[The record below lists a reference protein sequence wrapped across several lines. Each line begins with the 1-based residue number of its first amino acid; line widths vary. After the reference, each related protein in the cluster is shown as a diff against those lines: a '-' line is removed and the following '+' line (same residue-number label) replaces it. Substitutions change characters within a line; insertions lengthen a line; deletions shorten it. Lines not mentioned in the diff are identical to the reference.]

1 MTAEPRSTPSTPEP
15 APAPAAVDAT
25 AARAGDQSAGRN
37 AAVATALASRDLV
50 VDLARVACILLV
62 VVIHLLMIGVGYAP
76 DGSLVVSRP
85 LEAQPWFAAATW
97 FGQIMPLF
105 FAVGGFTALA
115 AWRSL
120 TRRGG
125 DATAFVRGRVLRLA
139 GPALPLF
146 VFFSVVLG
154 VATLIGVD
162 PALLDTIATGTGSPL
177 WFLAAFLIAQCA
189 VPWMSQLHERAPR
202 MTLVVLAAGAV
213 VVDVLRITSGIAE
226 IGLANLFFIW
236 LFVQQLGFWYSDG
249 WFRRRRPA
257 VLVGLAAAAYL
268 VIWPLVA
275 LGWYSPDMLVN
286 LNPPTVP
293 LMLLGI
299 AQISL
304 MSALH
309 RPLSA
314 LMRRRPAQA
323 VVHLVGSRAMT
334 VYLWHLPVIIIVE
347 GLSLLIPGAAPE
359 PGSAGW
365 WASRPLALIV
375 VLGIVF
381 AIAPLLV
388 RFERLPTAIPE
399 GFRAPS
405 PIATAAA
412 AVLAIVPPFLVMQWF
427 LDLPIALIGTAS
439 LVVVLLLLR
448 PRRAALR
455 A

>member
-15 APAPAAVDAT
+15 AAAAAPATPEARPAGAG
-25 AARAGDQSAGRN
+25 AA
-37 AAVATALASRDLV
+37 ALASRDLV

-97 FGQIMPLF
+97 VGQIMPLF

-120 TRRGG
+120 RRRGG

-154 VATLIGVD
+154 VATLVGVD
-162 PALLDTIATGTGSPL
+162 PALLDTVATGTGSPL
-177 WFLAAFLIAQCA
+177 WYLAAFLIAQCA
-189 VPWMSQLHERAPR
+189 VPWMSQLHERAPLG
-202 MTLVVLAAGAV
+202 TLVVLAAGAV
-213 VVDVLRITSGIAE
+213 AIDALRITTGIAA

-249 WFRRRRPA
+249 WFRRRR
-257 VLVGLAAAAYL
+257 VVTLVGIAAAAYL

-275 LGWYSPDMLVN
+275 IGWYSPDMLVN

-293 LMLLGI
+293 LALLGI
-299 AQISL
+299 AQLSL

-314 LMRRRPAQA
+314 LMRRRTTQA
-323 VVHLVGSRAMT
+323 VVYLVGSRAMT
-334 VYLWHLPVIIIVE
+334 VYLWHLPVIIVVE

-359 PGSAGW
+359 PGSAAW
-365 WASRPLALIV
+365 WASRPIALVV

-388 RFERLPTAIPE
+388 RFERLPTAIPQ
-399 GFRAPS
+399 GFRAPTTF
-405 PIATAAA
+405 ATATA

-427 LDLPIALIGTAS
+427 LDLPIALIGTAL
-439 LVVVLLLLR
+439 LVAVLLLLR
-448 PRRAALR
+448 PRRGPLR

>member
-15 APAPAAVDAT
+15 ASAPAPVADAT
-25 AARAGDQSAGRN
+25 TARTGDGGSPRAA
-37 AAVATALASRDLV
+37 ASRDLV

-120 TRRGG
+120 RRRGG

-154 VATLIGVD
+154 AATLIGVD
-162 PALLDTIATGTGSPL
+162 PALLDTVATGTGSPL

-202 MTLVVLAAGAV
+202 ATLVVLAASAV
-213 VVDVLRITSGIAE
+213 AIDALRITTDVAE

-249 WFRRRRPA
+249 WFRRRR
-257 VLVGLAAAAYL
+257 VVTLVGIAAAAYL

-275 LGWYSPDMLVN
+275 AGWYSPDMLVN

-293 LMLLGI
+293 LALLGI

-405 PIATAAA
+405 PAATAAA

-427 LDLPIALIGTAS
+427 LDLPIALVGTAL
-439 LVVVLLLLR
+439 LVAVLLLLR
-448 PRRAALR
+448 PRRGALR

>member
-1 MTAEPRSTPSTPEP
+1 MTAEPRSTPSAPEP
-15 APAPAAVDAT
+15 APTTAPAAAVEPGL
-25 AARAGDQSAGRN
+25 AA
-37 AAVATALASRDLV
+37 ALASRDLV

-120 TRRGG
+120 ARRGG

-146 VFFSVVLG
+146 VFFSVVLC

-162 PALLDTIATGTGSPL
+162 PALLDTIATGAGSPL

-189 VPWMSQLHERAPR
+189 VPWMSRLHEQAPR
-202 MTLVVLAAGAV
+202 MTLAVLAVGAV
-213 VVDVLRITSGIAE
+213 VVDVVRIATGIAE

-249 WFRRRRPA
+249 WFRRRRP
-257 VLVGLAAAAYL
+257 VTLVGLAAVAYL

-275 LGWYSPDMLVN
+275 MGWYSPDMLVN

-365 WASRPLALIV
+365 WVSRPLALIV

-388 RFERLPTAIPE
+388 RFERLPTAIPA

-405 PIATAAA
+405 PVATASA

-427 LDLPIALIGTAS
+427 LDLPIALVGTAS

-448 PRRAALR
+448 PRRAAPR

>member
-1 MTAEPRSTPSTPEP
+1 MTAEPRSTSSTPSTPEP
-15 APAPAAVDAT
+15 AAASAPAADR
-25 AARAGDQSAGRN
+25 AAAEA
-37 AAVATALASRDLV
+37 ALASRDLV

-120 TRRGG
+120 RRRGG

-162 PALLDTIATGTGSPL
+162 PALLDTVATGTGSPL

-189 VPWMSQLHERAPR
+189 VPWMSQLHERAPVR
-202 MTLVVLAAGAV
+202 TLVVLAAGAV
-213 VVDVLRITSGIAE
+213 AIDALRITTGIAA

-249 WFRRRRPA
+249 WFRRRRVA
-257 VLVGLAAAAYL
+257 TLVGIAAAAYL

-275 LGWYSPDMLVN
+275 IGWYSPDMLVN
-286 LNPPTVP
+286 LNPPTAP
-293 LMLLGI
+293 LALLGI

-314 LMRRRPAQA
+314 LMQRRPAQA
-323 VVHLVGSRAMT
+323 VVYLVGSRAMT
-334 VYLWHLPVIIIVE
+334 VYLWHLPVIIVVE

-359 PGSAGW
+359 PGSAAW
-365 WASRPLALIV
+365 WASRPIALVV

-388 RFERLPTAIPE
+388 RFERLPTAIPP

-405 PIATAAA
+405 PVATAAA
-412 AVLAIVPPFLVMQWF
+412 VVLAIVPPFLVMQWF
-427 LDLPIALIGTAS
+427 LDLPIALIGTAL

-448 PRRAALR
+448 PRREALR